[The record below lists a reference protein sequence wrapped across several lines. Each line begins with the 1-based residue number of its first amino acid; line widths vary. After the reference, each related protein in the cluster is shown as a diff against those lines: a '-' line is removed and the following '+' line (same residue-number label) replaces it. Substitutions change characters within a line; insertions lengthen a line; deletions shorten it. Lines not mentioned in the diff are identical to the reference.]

1 MKRVLAALLIAVA
14 AAPGAAFAQKLYAA
28 SVRNLIEGGA
38 EGIGGS
44 LYVVTPATGV
54 STFVAPIQLEGGVP
68 LGVTGLAAHP
78 LTGVFYGITS
88 PLSRTN
94 PLSLVT
100 ISPITGNAK
109 MVGTLGVMG
118 SDIAFSRSGTLFVW
132 LPETSQIGVVNLDT
146 GAATPIGRARS
157 AGSPAG
163 LAIDDETR
171 VFITSKGASGTLDTI
186 DITTGAVTAGPVM
199 KGAPFDALI
208 NSMSFTPEGRLIA
221 VNSNSGSPALARLV
235 SIDTTTGIVTTLGN
249 MPDDT
254 DGLTF
259 ASPVTPEARTPVNW
273 RKVALISLLLLGM
286 ALAGFAWAM
295 GRKAA

>member
-1 MKRVLAALLIAVA
+1 MKRLLAALLIALATAPA
-14 AAPGAAFAQKLYAA
+14 ASFAQKLYAA
-28 SVRNLIEGGA
+28 SVRNLTEGGA
-38 EGIGGS
+38 ESIGGS
-44 LYVVTPATGV
+44 LYAVVPTTGV

-68 LGVTGLAAHP
+68 LGITGLAAHP
-78 LTGVFYGITS
+78 LSGVLYGITS
-88 PLSRTN
+88 PLSRSN

-100 ISPITGNAK
+100 ISPLTGDAK
-109 MVGTLGVMG
+109 MVGHLGVMG
-118 SDIAFSRSGTLFVW
+118 SDIAFSRGGTLFIW

-146 GAATPIGRARS
+146 GAATPIGTPRS

-171 VFITSKGASGTLDTI
+171 VFITLKGASGTLDTI
-186 DITTGAVTAGPVM
+186 DIATGAVTPGPAM
-199 KGAPFDALI
+199 KGAPFDTLI
-208 NSMSFTPEGRLIA
+208 NSMTFTPEGKLIA
-221 VNSNSGSPALARLV
+221 VNSNGGSPSNAKLV
-235 SIDTTTGIVTTLGN
+235 SIDTATGAVTTLGN

-259 ASPVTPEARTPVNW
+259 ASPVTPEASVPVNW
-273 RKVALISLLLLGM
+273 RNVALISLLLLGV